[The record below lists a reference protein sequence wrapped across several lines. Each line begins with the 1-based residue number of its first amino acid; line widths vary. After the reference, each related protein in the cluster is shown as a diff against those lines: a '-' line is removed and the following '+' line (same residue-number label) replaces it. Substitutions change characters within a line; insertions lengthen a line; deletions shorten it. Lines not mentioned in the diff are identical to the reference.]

1 MSDKL
6 FSKSKERFVFEI
18 NGKGHKI
25 TVKASPFSRMIT
37 ILIDDNAFI
46 HEKIKGRKD
55 HIFYP
60 LNIDG
65 APVVVELVKVFF
77 SYDKNLYVNSV
88 SINTGIHID
97 GEKDE
102 LRDRI
107 DKGFVRYVYSKI
119 VTEYKRILIFFCIF
133 LYLMPMSCIKKIAL
147 LYAGLWR

>member
-6 FSKSKERFVFEI
+6 FSKSKEHFVFEI

-37 ILIDDNAFI
+37 ILIDDDAFI
-46 HEKIKGRKD
+46 HEEVRERKG

-65 APVVVELVKVFF
+65 VPVVVELVKVFF
-77 SYDKNLYVNSV
+77 FYDKNLYVNSV
-88 SINTGIHID
+88 SINTGTHID

-102 LRDRI
+102 
-107 DKGFVRYVYSKI
+107 
-119 VTEYKRILIFFCIF
+119 
-133 LYLMPMSCIKKIAL
+133 IKTI
-147 LYAGLWR
+147 YI